1 MESPCSKTDLTC
13 HKASTFNNN
22 NKQVVYSNNTTG
34 PQLTK
39 NVVSVIQCI
48 FSLLGA
54 MELALTCF
62 KAIKVAFAF
71 EFVFERNCRMKF
83 AFDECEF

>member
-1 MESPCSKTDLTC
+1 MESPCSKTDFIC
-13 HKASTFNNN
+13 HKANTFINTD
-22 NKQVVYSNNTTG
+22 KQVIYSNNTTG
-34 PQLTK
+34 PWLTT

-62 KAIKVAFAF
+62 KASKVAF
-71 EFVFERNCRMKF
+71 KF
-83 AFDECEF
+83 AFELIYRFKFIFDECKF